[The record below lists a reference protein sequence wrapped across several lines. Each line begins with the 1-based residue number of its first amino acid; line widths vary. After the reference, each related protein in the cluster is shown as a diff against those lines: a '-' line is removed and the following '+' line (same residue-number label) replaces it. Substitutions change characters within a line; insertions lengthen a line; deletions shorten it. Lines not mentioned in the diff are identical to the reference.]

1 MDHAEN
7 TSCAHR
13 VRPGQTLCSL
23 CLQHVNEARQLVP
36 ARERFVAYQALVQ
49 RRMSLQRG
57 QLASMGAQ
65 FLDKIERV
73 TDARAR
79 TATERWWLELGVLL
93 SSGR

>member
-23 CLQHVNEARQLVP
+23 CLQHVNEARQLLP
-36 ARERFVAYQALVQ
+36 ARERFVAYQALMQ
-49 RRMSLQRG
+49 RRMSLQRRAIVAATG
-57 QLASMGAQ
+57 P
-65 FLDKIERV
+65 V
-73 TDARAR
+73 TA
-79 TATERWWLELGVLL
+79 VLL

>member
-36 ARERFVAYQALVQ
+36 ARERFVAYQALMQ
-49 RRMSLQRG
+49 RRMSLQR
-57 QLASMGAQ
+57 
-65 FLDKIERV
+65 
-73 TDARAR
+73 RAIV
-79 TATERWWLELGVLL
+79 TATGPFPAVLL